1 MFTGLSRVYPL
12 IGLLSGYV
20 IVLLFNPVRVP
31 LRDGFRCLL
40 RYKRVWL
47 TFVLLG
53 FAYFVFQFSTFTPIQ
68 STADFDL
75 TQITSLATWHWPTF
89 MEVWQEAPIPALEGV
104 AGIFDSATTTYPL
117 SAIAAVL
124 MLINWR
130 GLHGALVRALHKR
143 FRFWGY
149 LLYLILLLSAVAALL
164 KPIVYWALPLWG
176 GLLPAQG
183 VLQISASVDA
193 VAFIFEYLFGVY
205 IQIYLIAVCFAW
217 IRGLSFEEGELFR
230 FAMRRFSYVLE
241 WAGIVVLV
249 STVIVRLPLLLAYLV
264 MCGLIIAFSS
274 VQISLALHN
283 ETLRGAV
290 RAHREFIR
298 NNLNRF
304 GWFLLICGI
313 HFFFLTV
320 ADAIVRGAIADRLIA
335 MIIWKSIFVFLRGL
349 ITGWLLASWVCLF
362 RRGETGQVYQQAWI
376 EY

>member
-68 STADFDL
+68 
-75 TQITSLATWHWPTF
+75 
-89 MEVWQEAPIPALEGV
+89 ALEGV

-149 LLYLILLLSAVAALL
+149 LLYLILLLSAAAALL

-193 VAFIFEYLFGVY
+193 VAFIFEY
-205 IQIYLIAVCFAW
+205 
-217 IRGLSFEEGELFR
+217 
-230 FAMRRFSYVLE
+230 
-241 WAGIVVLV
+241 
-249 STVIVRLPLLLAYLV
+249 
-264 MCGLIIAFSS
+264 
-274 VQISLALHN
+274 
-283 ETLRGAV
+283 
-290 RAHREFIR
+290 
-298 NNLNRF
+298 
-304 GWFLLICGI
+304 
-313 HFFFLTV
+313 
-320 ADAIVRGAIADRLIA
+320 
-335 MIIWKSIFVFLRGL
+335 
-349 ITGWLLASWVCLF
+349 
-362 RRGETGQVYQQAWI
+362 
-376 EY
+376 